1 MCLGFPGEIVSISGV
16 TAVMECWGTQKQV
29 HLDTF
34 AETVL
39 PGDYV
44 IEHDGMIVRRIRP
57 ADVDDTLTLY
67 ETVLGEA

>member
-1 MCLGFPGEIVSISGV
+1 MCLGIPGEIISISGV
-16 TAVMECWGTQKQV
+16 TAVIDCWGTQKQV

-34 AETVL
+34 VDTVL

-44 IEHDGMIVRRIRP
+44 IEHDGMVVRRIRP
-57 ADVDDTLTLY
+57 DDVHDTLMLY